1 MRRVQNM
8 STREEFPFDKL
19 HTADLCVDAIYR
31 GRRSANAGDDPLH
44 RLLGVSLMGGFRYL
58 GNLDALKLVVL
69 TTSLSDPDWPDAVD
83 RETGTFTY
91 YGDNKKPGRDLHGT
105 PRFGNEILRRLFAM
119 ALGGPEERR
128 KVPPILV
135 FASAGTYRD
144 MIFVG
149 LAVPGTVDLRAAE
162 DLVAVWKVDHNRRFQ
177 NYRARFTILDVPV
190 VTREWL
196 TALSEDNVT
205 RSALEP
211 IAWRKWV
218 ESGKRKALT
227 AARSIEHR
235 RKIEQLPES
244 EQGRG
249 IVRAIYSW
257 FADRPHDFEKCAAA
271 ITRMMLPDIATMD
284 LTRPSR
290 DGGRDAIGQL
300 RIGAGTA
307 SILVDFAL
315 EAKCY
320 AIESAVGV
328 REISRLISRLRHR
341 QFGILVTTSYLEA
354 QAYKEIKHD
363 QHPIVVISARD
374 IVELLAA
381 NGLGDRVAVEAW
393 LRRDFP
399 LLVDHTSRITGAQR
413 IT

>member
-1 MRRVQNM
+1 M
-8 STREEFPFDKL
+8 TIREEFSFEKL
-19 HTADLCVDAIYR
+19 DTADLYVDAVYR
-31 GRRSANAGDDPLH
+31 GRRSGNAGDDPLH

-58 GNLDALKLVVL
+58 GTLDALRLVVL
-69 TTSLSDPDWPDAVD
+69 TTSLNDPDWPDAVD
-83 RETGTFTY
+83 RETGAFTY
-91 YGDNKKPGRDLHGT
+91 YGDNKKPGRALHET

-119 ALGGPEERR
+119 AQGGSVERR
-128 KVPPILV
+128 RMPPILV

-144 MIFVG
+144 MVFVG
-149 LAVPGTVDLRAAE
+149 LAVPGTTDVRTAE

-190 VTREWL
+190 VTRGWL
-196 TALSEDNVT
+196 TVLTDGRGGTSDLAP
-205 RSALEP
+205 A
-211 IAWRKWV
+211 AWRSWI
-218 ESGKRKALT
+218 ESGERKALV
-227 AARSIEHR
+227 AAKSVEYR
-235 RKIEQLPES
+235 RKLEQLPES
-244 EQGRG
+244 DTGRS
-249 IVRAIYSW
+249 IVRAIHSW

-271 ITRMMLPDIATMD
+271 VARMMLPDIATMD

-300 RIGAGTA
+300 RIGSGPA

-354 QAYKEIKHD
+354 QAYKEIKDD

-374 IVELLAA
+374 IVSLLTS
-381 NGLGDRVAVEAW
+381 NGIGDRLAVDAW
-393 LRRDFP
+393 LKENFP
-399 LLVDHTSRITGAQR
+399 AEVASTAAVPDGQGAA
-413 IT
+413 